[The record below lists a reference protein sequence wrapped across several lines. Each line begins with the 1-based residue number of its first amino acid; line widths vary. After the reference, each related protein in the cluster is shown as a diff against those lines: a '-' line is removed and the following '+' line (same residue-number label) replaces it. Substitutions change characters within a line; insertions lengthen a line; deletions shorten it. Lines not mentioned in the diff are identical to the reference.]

1 MAGTAASAA
10 ELRPIG
16 WAVPVAGIAF
26 GLVLLA
32 VLVADL
38 AAPLRLA
45 LLAALSLA
53 TIGMARELGRAR
65 QGRRL
70 AWDGRGGWTLDGR
83 SVAVAPAT
91 RVYPGLVVLV
101 LRQLPSPAGATTR
114 RGADASSVLWVT
126 RRAAA
131 PDAFRR
137 LKQQLRH
144 GRGSPAAERAENTP
158 C

>member
-53 TIGMARELGRAR
+53 TVGMARELGRAR

-70 AWDGRGGWTLDGR
+70 AWDGRGGWTGAR
-83 SVAVAPAT
+83 SRLIRSSRNRLPLSQRAQPPNVTVPT
-91 RVYPGLVVLV
+91 LV
-101 LRQLPSPAGATTR
+101 LEIDWLIRL
-114 RGADASSVLWVT
+114 
-126 RRAAA
+126 A
-131 PDAFRR
+131 P
-137 LKQQLRH
+137 
-144 GRGSPAAERAENTP
+144 GSPWPVAIRCNDREPE
-158 C
+158 